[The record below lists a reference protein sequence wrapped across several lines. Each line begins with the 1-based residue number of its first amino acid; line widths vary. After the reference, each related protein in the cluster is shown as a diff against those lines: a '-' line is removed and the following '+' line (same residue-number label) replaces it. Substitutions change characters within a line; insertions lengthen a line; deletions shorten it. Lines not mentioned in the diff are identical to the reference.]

1 MSIWLYRIQYLACY
15 VLLLFLIDAKINEFC
30 YQVLYVCF
38 NFLTGSGGHS
48 YLLEPMWWAGMLT
61 SKSHNS
67 NLNVCQ
73 FYVFLFHFMLTSLR
87 LIMIKH
93 SVCKRRQYLV
103 YLRLFFMML
112 LENMQFLERS
122 SMEVLEF
129 LLCLSLDRLTSNS
142 TSVITPTCLVT

>member
-67 NLNVCQ
+67 NLNVC
-73 FYVFLFHFMLTSLR
+73 
-87 LIMIKH
+87 
-93 SVCKRRQYLV
+93 
-103 YLRLFFMML
+103 
-112 LENMQFLERS
+112 
-122 SMEVLEF
+122 
-129 LLCLSLDRLTSNS
+129 
-142 TSVITPTCLVT
+142 